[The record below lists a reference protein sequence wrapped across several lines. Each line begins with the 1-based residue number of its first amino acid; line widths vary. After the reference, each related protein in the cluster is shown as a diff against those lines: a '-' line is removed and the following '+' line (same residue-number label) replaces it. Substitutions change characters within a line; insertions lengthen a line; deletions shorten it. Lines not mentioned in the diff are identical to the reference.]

1 MDFNILSQNKTI
13 TCPVLTYTSVI
24 PRDEGDI
31 NFCTTA
37 RKFETDIET
46 LLANGFTPI
55 SLREAYECHTV
66 DKSHIK
72 PVCIV
77 FLGGYEDNYTV
88 AFPILKRYN
97 IPAAIFVATDLIGV
111 HEYPEVKGYSP
122 HFDWK
127 QAQEMCD
134 SGLVKIFPLWHVF
147 DRGKP
152 IDELVKKNSLIRD
165 NLRGYDPAFAI
176 AYNDCTDEELLRINE
191 LGVKICISDCNNITS
206 ARVNCGM
213 MPAASVDY
221 ASDVLDTISQY
232 TILCSEAFEKEV
244 ASICEA
250 EYEEPSSDILSESV
264 SLPIDKK
271 PMVRNYLRHAFPLSV
286 LQAAN
291 KERAD
296 RIVLNEYIDVVYKP
310 WDNWFDYHNYLY
322 NSWECLD
329 YRRMTPDLL
338 KENGINVIAYII
350 HALHLGY
357 YADVWLDT
365 YYIPG
370 KPGYAQRHMTHGILI
385 FAYVTDSREFRAL
398 SYNSAGHYD
407 ELFIPV
413 RAVFMGCS
421 NAYFHYINLI
431 KNNPNV
437 IVEYNVRE
445 LCGKLRDYLNSV
457 CYDDNKRY
465 NKKSSQQYYNYEA
478 TQKFIDFF
486 SEKTSKNGYV
496 HLTSLYSFAEQKRI
510 MMWRVKF
517 IAEKEKLQLRFDEAY
532 GLVVNQTDNL
542 VNLGIKYN
550 LTQSPKICN
559 RMKDVMVALC
569 NNERNA
575 IEHLL
580 TTFSK
585 S

>member
-1 MDFNILSQNKTI
+1 MLDQDQVIR
-13 TCPVLTYTSVI
+13 CPILTYTSVV
-24 PRDEGDI
+24 PKDDGDT
-31 NFCTTA
+31 NFRTTA
-37 RKFETDIET
+37 QKLETDIET
-46 LLANGFTPI
+46 LLTNGFTPI
-55 SLREAYECHTV
+55 SLREAYGSNTLDNPCV
-66 DKSHIK
+66 K

-77 FLGGYEDNYTV
+77 FLGGYENNYTV

-97 IPAAIFVATDLIGV
+97 IPVSIFVATDFVGV
-111 HEYPEVKGYSP
+111 REYPSVKGYSP

-134 SGLVKIFPLWHVF
+134 SGLVEIFPLWHMF
-147 DRGKP
+147 DRGKS
-152 IDELVKKNSLIRD
+152 IDELTKKISLISA
-165 NLRGYDPAFAI
+165 NIQGCDPAFAI
-176 AYNDCTDEELLRINE
+176 AYNDCTDRELWRMNE
-191 LGVKICISDCNNITS
+191 LGVKICISDCSNITS
-206 ARVNCGM
+206 ARVSCGM
-213 MPAASVDY
+213 LPAVSVDY
-221 ASDVLDTISQY
+221 TFDVADTICLY
-232 TILCSEAFEKEV
+232 TKLCRDAFEKETAHTFEV
-244 ASICEA
+244 
-250 EYEEPSSDILSESV
+250 EYEEPSSDILAESV

-271 PMVRNYLRHAFPLSV
+271 PMVKNYLRHAFPLSV
-286 LQAAN
+286 LQSVS
-291 KERAD
+291 KERAE
-296 RIVLNEYIDVVYKP
+296 RLVLNEYIDVVYKP
-310 WDNWFDYHNYLY
+310 WDDWYDYHNYLY
-322 NSWECLD
+322 SSWECLD
-329 YRRMTPDLL
+329 YRRMTSDLL
-338 KENGINVIAYII
+338 RKNGINVIEYII
-350 HALHLGY
+350 HALSLGY
-357 YADVWLDT
+357 YADAWLDT

-370 KPGYAQRHMTHGILI
+370 KPGYARRHMTHGILI
-385 FAYVTDSREFRAL
+385 FAYTADSREFRAL

-407 ELFIPV
+407 ELRIPV
-413 RAVFMGCS
+413 KSVFMGCS

-431 KNNPNV
+431 KNNPGI
-437 IVEYNVRE
+437 IVEYNARE

-457 CYDDNKRY
+457 CHDDNKRY